1 MTQKS
6 PNLRGLS
13 AEQKKAMFKRMVA
26 KREGGARDDQA
37 GRPANAAGTRAD
49 GIPESHYR
57 FDKFPEY
64 QQIHVQRAVGER
76 AGIDNPF
83 FIQHE
88 GCAADTTV
96 IDGRPFYNFATYNY
110 LDLNGDSRVQQAAAE
125 TMARYGVSASASRV
139 VSGERPP
146 HRALEGEL
154 ARVHGT
160 EDAVVF
166 VSGHATNVSTIATL
180 VGPKDLVLHDR
191 LIHNSQLQ
199 GARLS
204 GATRRSFPH
213 NDMDAL
219 EEILAE
225 ERPRHQKVLIC
236 VEGLYSMDGDL
247 APLPRLIE
255 LKQRYKAL
263 LMVDEAHATGVV
275 GATGRGVGEHFGIS
289 GADVDIWMGTL
300 SKSLCGCGGFIAGS
314 RALIEIL
321 KFNAPGFVYSVGMP
335 PGIAAACHT
344 ALEIMQAEPE
354 RVRKLQDNG
363 QRFLEL
369 CQARG
374 LDTGTSAGFC
384 VVPVIVGRSI
394 LTAQLANA
402 LFARGVNVQPII
414 YPAVEE
420 KAARLRFFISSAHS
434 HAQLEHT
441 AELVAE
447 ELTRLRA
454 QSEAAE

>member
-1 MTQKS
+1 MTQKAQQ
-6 PNLRGLS
+6 LRGLS
-13 AEQKKAMFKRMVA
+13 SEQKKAMLKRMVA
-26 KREGGARDDQA
+26 KREGGESAQ
-37 GRPANAAGTRAD
+37 NAAGAGTGTDAGTT

-57 FDKFPEY
+57 FEKFPEY
-64 QQIHVQRAVGER
+64 QQMHVHRAVGES
-76 AGIDNPF
+76 AGIENPF
-83 FIQHE
+83 FMLHE
-88 GCAADTTV
+88 SCAADTTL
-96 IDGRPFYNFATYNY
+96 IDGREFYNFATYNY
-110 LDLNGDSRVQQAAAE
+110 LDLNGDPRVQEAAADA
-125 TMARYGVSASASRV
+125 MARYGVSASASRV

-146 HRALEGEL
+146 HRELEAEI
-154 ARVHGT
+154 ARVHGS
-160 EDAVVF
+160 EAALVF

-199 GARLS
+199 GARLA

-219 EEILAE
+219 EALLAE

-255 LKQRYKAL
+255 LKKRYKAL
-263 LMVDEAHATGVV
+263 LMVDEAHSTGVV
-275 GATGRGVGEHFGIS
+275 GDTGGGVGEHFGVA
-289 GADVDIWMGTL
+289 GRDVDIWMGTL
-300 SKSLCGCGGFIAGS
+300 SKTLCGCGGFIAGS
-314 RALIEIL
+314 QALIDIL
-321 KFNAPGFVYSVGMP
+321 KFHAPGFVYSVGMP
-335 PGIAAACHT
+335 PGIAAACRK

-363 QRFLEL
+363 RTFLEL

-374 LDTGTSAGFC
+374 LDTGTSNGYC
-384 VVPVIVGRSI
+384 VVPVIVGRSV

-402 LFARGVNVQPII
+402 LFHRGVNVQPII

-441 AELVAE
+441 ADLIAE